1 MNILLTNDDGFDAEG
16 IIAIRAALEKNH
28 NVYVVAPEK
37 NCSGLSASISYMKEI
52 EISKESEN
60 LYIVKGTPADCA
72 YIGLLNLLNNE
83 IDVLVSGINLGAN
96 IGNDVL
102 YSGTVGAALGGRKL
116 KFPPIAISSCEC
128 IPKSLEFI
136 ANKSCELVELVTSFK
151 KQEISNKVVNINF
164 PDIDEESYK
173 GIKVVPIAKRDTP
186 PTPNILKDNTNIQ
199 SFKYAASGAPIEED
213 FLTDAEAVKRGYVSI
228 SILDYELLDPNFNC
242 FELENFINEQS

>member
-1 MNILLTNDDGFDAEG
+1 M
-16 IIAIRAALEKNH
+16 
-28 NVYVVAPEK
+28 
-37 NCSGLSASISYMKEI
+37 
-52 EISKESEN
+52 
-60 LYIVKGTPADCA
+60 
-72 YIGLLNLLNNE
+72 
-83 IDVLVSGINLGAN
+83 
-96 IGNDVL
+96 
-102 YSGTVGAALGGRKL
+102 
-116 KFPPIAISSCEC
+116 
-128 IPKSLEFI
+128 
-136 ANKSCELVELVTSFK
+136 VELVTSFK

-164 PDIDEESYK
+164 PDIDEDSYK